1 MDRKVAKADAKYQK
15 LHSQKRKKD
24 SSDRKVGNEIFD
36 KLTLETLYKLANQGH
51 IDILNGAIS
60 TGKEAN
66 VLTGIT
72 DDERFVAVKI
82 YRIATSDFKKMD
94 YYLKGDPRFN
104 IKTKNKRKKDSSER
118 KVGNEIFDKITLE
131 TLYKLANQGYIDI
144 LNGAI
149 STGKEANVLT
159 GITDDEEFVAV
170 KIYRIAT
177 SDFKKMDY
185 YLKGDPRFN
194 VKTKNKRKIIYSWV
208 TKEFKNL
215 TRLYDAGVNVPKP
228 FTSSNNVLI
237 IEFIGDK
244 NGNPAQ
250 PVRNQPPE
258 NPDEFFNKLLVQ
270 LKLFVR
276 EAKLVHGDLSNYNI
290 LNLNEEPVIID
301 VSQSVV
307 LDNPIS
313 KELLERDINTLVRE
327 YTKLGVETSFKE
339 IWEYIDPKF

>member
-1 MDRKVAKADAKYQK
+1 MDPKVAKADKKHAKI
-15 LHSQKRKKD
+15 HSEKRRKD
-24 SSDRKVGNEIFD
+24 N
-36 KLTLETLYKLANQGH
+36 
-51 IDILNGAIS
+51 
-60 TGKEAN
+60 
-66 VLTGIT
+66 
-72 DDERFVAVKI
+72 
-82 YRIATSDFKKMD
+82 
-94 YYLKGDPRFN
+94 
-104 IKTKNKRKKDSSER
+104 SER
-118 KVGNEIFDKITLE
+118 KTGNEIFDKITLE

-159 GITDDEEFVAV
+159 GITDDEKFVAV

-215 TRLYDAGVNVPKP
+215 TRLHSAGVNVPEP
-228 FTSSNNVLI
+228 ITSANNVLL
-237 IEFIGDK
+237 IEFVGDED
-244 NGNPAQ
+244 GNPAQ
-250 PVRNQPPE
+250 PVKNQPPQT
-258 NPDEFFNKLLVQ
+258 PDDFWNQLLVQ
-270 LKLFVR
+270 LKLFVN

-290 LNLNEEPVIID
+290 LNLDEKPVIID

-327 YTKLGVETSFKE
+327 YTKLGVKTSFE
-339 IWEYIDPKF
+339 EVWEYVNPKF

>member
-1 MDRKVAKADAKYQK
+1 MDPKVAKADAKHQK
-15 LHSQKRKKD
+15 IHSEKRRKD
-24 SSDRKVGNEIFD
+24 N
-36 KLTLETLYKLANQGH
+36 
-51 IDILNGAIS
+51 
-60 TGKEAN
+60 
-66 VLTGIT
+66 
-72 DDERFVAVKI
+72 
-82 YRIATSDFKKMD
+82 
-94 YYLKGDPRFN
+94 
-104 IKTKNKRKKDSSER
+104 SER
-118 KVGNEIFDKITLE
+118 KTGNEIFDKITLE

-159 GITDDEEFVAV
+159 GITDDEKFVAV

-215 TRLYDAGVNVPKP
+215 TRLHSAGVNVPEP
-228 FTSSNNVLI
+228 ITSSNNVLL
-237 IEFIGDK
+237 IEFIGDAD
-244 NGNPAQ
+244 GNPAQ
-250 PVRNQPPE
+250 PVKNQPPQ
-258 NPDEFFNKLLVQ
+258 NPEEFWNKLLVQ
-270 LKLFVR
+270 LKMFVND
-276 EAKLVHGDLSNYNI
+276 AKLVHGDLSNYNI
-290 LNLNEEPVIID
+290 LNLDEEPVIID

-327 YTKLGVETSFKE
+327 YTKLGVETSFE
-339 IWEYIDPKF
+339 EVWEYVNPKF

>member
-1 MDRKVAKADAKYQK
+1 MDPKVAKADAKHQK
-15 LHSQKRKKD
+15 IHSEKRRKD
-24 SSDRKVGNEIFD
+24 SSDRK
-36 KLTLETLYKLANQGH
+36 T
-51 IDILNGAIS
+51 
-60 TGKEAN
+60 
-66 VLTGIT
+66 
-72 DDERFVAVKI
+72 
-82 YRIATSDFKKMD
+82 
-94 YYLKGDPRFN
+94 
-104 IKTKNKRKKDSSER
+104 
-118 KVGNEIFDKITLE
+118 GNEIFDKITLE
-131 TLYKLANQGYIDI
+131 TLYKLANQGYIDV

-159 GITDDEEFVAV
+159 GITDDEKFVAV

-215 TRLYDAGVNVPKP
+215 TRLHTAGVTVPEP
-228 FTSSNNVLI
+228 ITSSNNVLL
-237 IEFIGDK
+237 IEFIGDED
-244 NGNPAQ
+244 GNPAQ
-250 PVRNQPPE
+250 PVKNQPPQD
-258 NPDEFFNKLLVQ
+258 PDDFWNKLLVQ
-270 LKLFVR
+270 LKLFVN

-327 YTKLGVETSFKE
+327 YTKLGVETSFDE
-339 IWEYIDPKF
+339 VWEYVNPW

>member
-1 MDRKVAKADAKYQK
+1 MDPKVAKADEKHAKI
-15 LHSQKRKKD
+15 HSEKR
-24 SSDRKVGNEIFD
+24 R
-36 KLTLETLYKLANQGH
+36 
-51 IDILNGAIS
+51 
-60 TGKEAN
+60 
-66 VLTGIT
+66 
-72 DDERFVAVKI
+72 
-82 YRIATSDFKKMD
+82 
-94 YYLKGDPRFN
+94 
-104 IKTKNKRKKDSSER
+104 KDSSER
-118 KVGNEIFDKITLE
+118 KTGNEIFDKITLE

-159 GITDDEEFVAV
+159 GITDDEKFVAV

-194 VKTKNKRKIIYSWV
+194 IKTKNKRKIIYSWV

-215 TRLYDAGVNVPKP
+215 TRLHTAGVNAPEP
-228 FTSSNNVLI
+228 ITSSNNVLI
-237 IEFIGDK
+237 IEFIGDE

-250 PVRNQPPE
+250 PVKNQPPK

-270 LKLFVR
+270 LKLFVN

-290 LNLNEEPVIID
+290 LNLDEEPVIID

-307 LDNPIS
+307 LDNVIS

-327 YTKLGVETSFKE
+327 YTKLGVKTSFEE
-339 IWEYIDPKF
+339 IWEYVDPKF

>member
-1 MDRKVAKADAKYQK
+1 MDPKIAKADAKHEK
-15 LHSQKRKKD
+15 IHSRKRNKD
-24 SSDRKVGNEIFD
+24 SSD
-36 KLTLETLYKLANQGH
+36 
-51 IDILNGAIS
+51 
-60 TGKEAN
+60 
-66 VLTGIT
+66 
-72 DDERFVAVKI
+72 
-82 YRIATSDFKKMD
+82 
-94 YYLKGDPRFN
+94 
-104 IKTKNKRKKDSSER
+104 R

-159 GITDDEEFVAV
+159 GITDDEKFVAV
-170 KIYRIAT
+170 KVYRIAT

-194 VKTKNKRKIIYSWV
+194 LKTKNKRKIIYSWV

-215 TRLYDAGVNVPKP
+215 TRLETAGVNVPKP
-228 FTSSNNVLI
+228 ITSANNVLL
-237 IEFIGDK
+237 IEFIGDE

-250 PVRNQPPE
+250 PVKNQPPQ
-258 NPDEFFNKLLVQ
+258 NPDEFFNKLLVN
-270 LKLFVR
+270 LKLFVN

-290 LNLNEEPVIID
+290 LNKDEEPVIID

-327 YTKLGVETSFKE
+327 YSKLGVKTSFE
-339 IWEYIDPKF
+339 EVCEYVNPKF

>member
-1 MDRKVAKADAKYQK
+1 MDPKVAKADKKHAKI
-15 LHSQKRKKD
+15 HSEKRRKD
-24 SSDRKVGNEIFD
+24 SSERKTGNEIFD
-36 KLTLETLYKLANQGH
+36 KITLETLYKLANQGH

-72 DDERFVAVKI
+72 DDEK
-82 YRIATSDFKKMD
+82 
-94 YYLKGDPRFN
+94 
-104 IKTKNKRKKDSSER
+104 
-118 KVGNEIFDKITLE
+118 
-131 TLYKLANQGYIDI
+131 
-144 LNGAI
+144 
-149 STGKEANVLT
+149 
-159 GITDDEEFVAV
+159 FVAV

-215 TRLYDAGVNVPKP
+215 TRLYQAGVNVPEP
-228 FTSSNNVLI
+228 ITSANNVLL
-237 IEFIGDK
+237 IEFIGDED
-244 NGNPAQ
+244 GNPAQ
-250 PVRNQPPE
+250 PVKNQPPQ
-258 NPDEFFNKLLVQ
+258 NPDEFWNKLLVQ
-270 LKLFVR
+270 LKLFVN

-327 YTKLGVETSFKE
+327 YTKLGVKTSFE
-339 IWEYIDPKF
+339 EVWEYVNPKF

>member
-1 MDRKVAKADAKYQK
+1 MDPKVAKADAKHEK

-24 SSDRKVGNEIFD
+24 SSDRK
-36 KLTLETLYKLANQGH
+36 T
-51 IDILNGAIS
+51 
-60 TGKEAN
+60 
-66 VLTGIT
+66 
-72 DDERFVAVKI
+72 
-82 YRIATSDFKKMD
+82 
-94 YYLKGDPRFN
+94 
-104 IKTKNKRKKDSSER
+104 
-118 KVGNEIFDKITLE
+118 GNEIFDKITLE

-159 GITDDEEFVAV
+159 GITDDEKFVAV

-185 YLKGDPRFN
+185 YLRGDPRFN
-194 VKTKNKRKIIYSWV
+194 IKTKNKRKIIYSWV

-215 TRLYDAGVNVPKP
+215 TRLETAGVNVPHP
-228 FTSSNNVLI
+228 ITSSNNVLL
-237 IEFIGDK
+237 IEFIGDED
-244 NGNPAQ
+244 GNPAQ
-250 PVRNQPPE
+250 PARNQPPKDPE
-258 NPDEFFNKLLVQ
+258 DFFNKLIVN
-270 LKLFVR
+270 LKLFVN

-290 LNLNEEPVIID
+290 LNKDEEPVIID

-327 YTKLGVETSFKE
+327 YSKLGVETSFE
-339 IWEYIDPKF
+339 EVWEYLDPKF

>member
-1 MDRKVAKADAKYQK
+1 MDSKVAKADAKHEK
-15 LHSQKRKKD
+15 LHSQKRRKD
-24 SSDRKVGNEIFD
+24 TSERKTGNEVFD
-36 KLTLETLYKLANQGH
+36 KITLETLYKLANHGY
-51 IDILNGAIS
+51 IDVLNGAIS

-72 DDERFVAVKI
+72 DDEKFI
-82 YRIATSDFKKMD
+82 
-94 YYLKGDPRFN
+94 
-104 IKTKNKRKKDSSER
+104 
-118 KVGNEIFDKITLE
+118 
-131 TLYKLANQGYIDI
+131 
-144 LNGAI
+144 
-149 STGKEANVLT
+149 
-159 GITDDEEFVAV
+159 AV

-215 TRLYDAGVNVPKP
+215 TRLHNAGVNVPKP
-228 FTSSNNVLI
+228 ITSANNVLL
-237 IEFIGDK
+237 IEFIGDE

-250 PVRNQPPE
+250 PVKNQPPQ
-258 NPDEFFNKLLVQ
+258 NPEEFWNLLLVE
-270 LKLFVR
+270 LKKFVKK
-276 EAKLVHGDLSNYNI
+276 AKLVHGDLSNYNI
-290 LNLNEEPVIID
+290 LNLDEKPVIID

-327 YTKLGVETSFKE
+327 YSKLGVKTNFKE
-339 IWEYIDPKF
+339 VWEYVNPW

>member
-1 MDRKVAKADAKYQK
+1 MDSKIAKADAKHEK
-15 LHSQKRKKD
+15 IHSQKRKKD
-24 SSDRKVGNEIFD
+24 SSD
-36 KLTLETLYKLANQGH
+36 
-51 IDILNGAIS
+51 
-60 TGKEAN
+60 
-66 VLTGIT
+66 
-72 DDERFVAVKI
+72 
-82 YRIATSDFKKMD
+82 
-94 YYLKGDPRFN
+94 
-104 IKTKNKRKKDSSER
+104 R

-159 GITDDEEFVAV
+159 GITDDEKFIAV
-170 KIYRIAT
+170 KVYRIAT

-194 VKTKNKRKIIYSWV
+194 LKSKNKRKIIYSWV

-215 TRLYDAGVNVPKP
+215 TRLENAGVKVPHP
-228 FTSSNNVLI
+228 ITSANNVLL
-237 IEFIGDK
+237 IEFIGDEK
-244 NGNPAQ
+244 GNPAQ
-250 PVRNQPPE
+250 PVKNHPPKD
-258 NPDEFFNKLLVQ
+258 PDEFFTKLLVN
-270 LKLFVR
+270 LKLFVN

-290 LNLNEEPVIID
+290 LNKDEEPVIID

-327 YTKLGVETSFKE
+327 YTKLGVKTSFNE
-339 IWEYIDPKF
+339 IWEYINPKF

>member
-1 MDRKVAKADAKYQK
+1 MDSKIAKADAKHEK

-24 SSDRKVGNEIFD
+24 SSDRKVGNEVFD
-36 KLTLETLYKLANQGH
+36 KLTLETVYKLANQGY

-72 DDERFVAVKI
+72 DDEKFVAVKI

-104 IKTKNKRKKDSSER
+104 IKTKNKRK
-118 KVGNEIFDKITLE
+118 
-131 TLYKLANQGYIDI
+131 
-144 LNGAI
+144 
-149 STGKEANVLT
+149 
-159 GITDDEEFVAV
+159 
-170 KIYRIAT
+170 
-177 SDFKKMDY
+177 
-185 YLKGDPRFN
+185 
-194 VKTKNKRKIIYSWV
+194 IIYSWV

-215 TRLYDAGVNVPKP
+215 TRLESAGVKVPHP
-228 FTSSNNVLI
+228 ITSSNNVLL

-244 NGNPAQ
+244 DGNPAQ
-250 PVRNQPPE
+250 PARNQPPKDPE
-258 NPDEFFNKLLVQ
+258 EFFNKLLVN
-270 LKLFVR
+270 LKLFVN

-290 LNLNEEPVIID
+290 LNKDEEPVIID

-327 YTKLGVETSFKE
+327 YTKLGVKTSFEE
-339 IWEYIDPKF
+339 IWEYVNPKF

>member
-1 MDRKVAKADAKYQK
+1 MDPKVAKADKKHAKI
-15 LHSQKRKKD
+15 HSEKRRKD
-24 SSDRKVGNEIFD
+24 N
-36 KLTLETLYKLANQGH
+36 
-51 IDILNGAIS
+51 
-60 TGKEAN
+60 
-66 VLTGIT
+66 
-72 DDERFVAVKI
+72 
-82 YRIATSDFKKMD
+82 
-94 YYLKGDPRFN
+94 
-104 IKTKNKRKKDSSER
+104 SER
-118 KVGNEIFDKITLE
+118 KTGNEIFDKITLE

-159 GITDDEEFVAV
+159 GITDDEKYVAV

-194 VKTKNKRKIIYSWV
+194 IKTKNKRKIIYSWV

-215 TRLYDAGVNVPKP
+215 TRLYSAGVNVPEP
-228 FTSSNNVLI
+228 ITSANNVLL
-237 IEFIGDK
+237 IEFIGDE

-250 PVRNQPPE
+250 PVKNQPPQY
-258 NPDEFFNKLLVQ
+258 PDEFWNQLLVQ
-270 LKLFVR
+270 LKLFVN

-290 LNLNEEPVIID
+290 LNLDEKPVIID

-327 YTKLGVETSFKE
+327 YTKLGVTTSFE
-339 IWEYIDPKF
+339 EVWEYVDPKF

>member
-1 MDRKVAKADAKYQK
+1 MDSKIAKADAKHQK
-15 LHSQKRKKD
+15 IHSQKRKKD
-24 SSDRKVGNEIFD
+24 N
-36 KLTLETLYKLANQGH
+36 
-51 IDILNGAIS
+51 
-60 TGKEAN
+60 
-66 VLTGIT
+66 
-72 DDERFVAVKI
+72 
-82 YRIATSDFKKMD
+82 
-94 YYLKGDPRFN
+94 
-104 IKTKNKRKKDSSER
+104 SEK

-131 TLYKLANQGYIDI
+131 TLYKLANQGYIDV

-159 GITDDEEFVAV
+159 GITDDEKFVAV

-215 TRLYDAGVNVPKP
+215 TRLYDAGVRVPRP
-228 FTSSNNVLI
+228 HTSANNVLI
-237 IEFIGDK
+237 IDFIGDED
-244 NGNPAQ
+244 GNPAQ
-250 PVRNQPPE
+250 PVKNQAPE
-258 NPDEFFNKLLVQ
+258 NPEEFFNDLLKQ
-270 LKLFVR
+270 LKLFVN

-290 LNLNEEPVIID
+290 LNLDEKPVIID

-327 YTKLGVETSFKE
+327 YTKLGVKTSFE
-339 IWEYIDPKF
+339 EVWEYVRPKF

>member
-1 MDRKVAKADAKYQK
+1 MDPKVAKADAKHEK

-24 SSDRKVGNEIFD
+24 SSDRKTGNEVFD
-36 KLTLETLYKLANQGH
+36 KITLETLYKLANQGH

-72 DDERFVAVKI
+72 DDEKFIAVKI

-104 IKTKNKRKKDSSER
+104 IKTKNKRK
-118 KVGNEIFDKITLE
+118 
-131 TLYKLANQGYIDI
+131 
-144 LNGAI
+144 
-149 STGKEANVLT
+149 
-159 GITDDEEFVAV
+159 
-170 KIYRIAT
+170 
-177 SDFKKMDY
+177 
-185 YLKGDPRFN
+185 
-194 VKTKNKRKIIYSWV
+194 IIYSWV

-215 TRLYDAGVNVPKP
+215 TRLESAGVNVPHP
-228 FTSSNNVLI
+228 ITSSNNVLL
-237 IEFIGDK
+237 IEFIGDEY
-244 NGNPAQ
+244 GNPAQ
-250 PVRNQPPE
+250 PAKNQPPKDPE
-258 NPDEFFNKLLVQ
+258 EFFNKLLVN
-270 LKLFVR
+270 LKLFVN

-290 LNLNEEPVIID
+290 LNKDEEPVIID

-327 YTKLGVETSFKE
+327 YTKLGVETNFEE
-339 IWEYIDPKF
+339 IWEYVKPKF

>member
-1 MDRKVAKADAKYQK
+1 MDPKVAKADAKHEK
-15 LHSQKRKKD
+15 IHSEKRKKD
-24 SSDRKVGNEIFD
+24 NSERKTGNEIFD
-36 KLTLETLYKLANQGH
+36 KITLETLYKLANQGH

-72 DDERFVAVKI
+72 DDEKFIAVKI
-82 YRIATSDFKKMD
+82 YRIATSDFKKMN
-94 YYLKGDPRFN
+94 YYLD
-104 IKTKNKRKKDSSER
+104 
-118 KVGNEIFDKITLE
+118 
-131 TLYKLANQGYIDI
+131 
-144 LNGAI
+144 
-149 STGKEANVLT
+149 
-159 GITDDEEFVAV
+159 
-170 KIYRIAT
+170 
-177 SDFKKMDY
+177 
-185 YLKGDPRFN
+185 GDPRFN

-228 FTSSNNVLI
+228 ITSSNNVLL
-237 IEFIGDK
+237 IEFIGDE

-250 PVRNQPPE
+250 PVKNQPPQ
-258 NPDEFFNKLLVQ
+258 NPDEFWNKLLVQ
-270 LKLFVR
+270 LKLFVN

-290 LNLNEEPVIID
+290 LNLNEEPIIID

-327 YTKLGVETSFKE
+327 YTKLGVKTNFNEV
-339 IWEYIDPKF
+339 WEYVDPKF

>member
-1 MDRKVAKADAKYQK
+1 MDSKIAKADAKHQK

-51 IDILNGAIS
+51 IDVLNGAIS

-72 DDERFVAVKI
+72 DDEKFIAVKI

-104 IKTKNKRKKDSSER
+104 IKTKNKRK
-118 KVGNEIFDKITLE
+118 
-131 TLYKLANQGYIDI
+131 
-144 LNGAI
+144 
-149 STGKEANVLT
+149 
-159 GITDDEEFVAV
+159 
-170 KIYRIAT
+170 
-177 SDFKKMDY
+177 
-185 YLKGDPRFN
+185 
-194 VKTKNKRKIIYSWV
+194 IIYSWV

-215 TRLYDAGVNVPKP
+215 TRLYTAGVNVPEP
-228 FTSSNNVLI
+228 ITSSNNVLL

-244 NGNPAQ
+244 DGNPAQ
-250 PVRNQPPE
+250 PVKNQPPE
-258 NPDEFFNKLLVQ
+258 NPEEFWNKLLVQ
-270 LKLFVR
+270 LKLFVN
-276 EAKLVHGDLSNYNI
+276 EAKLVHGDVSNYNI
-290 LNLNEEPVIID
+290 LNKNEDPVIID

-327 YTKLGVETSFKE
+327 YTKLGVKTSYE
-339 IWEYIDPKF
+339 EVWEYIDPKF

>member
-1 MDRKVAKADAKYQK
+1 MNPKVAKADAKHEK
-15 LHSQKRKKD
+15 IHSEKRRKD
-24 SSDRKVGNEIFD
+24 NSERKTGNEVFD
-36 KLTLETLYKLANQGH
+36 KITLETLYKLANQGH

-72 DDERFVAVKI
+72 DDEKFI
-82 YRIATSDFKKMD
+82 
-94 YYLKGDPRFN
+94 
-104 IKTKNKRKKDSSER
+104 
-118 KVGNEIFDKITLE
+118 
-131 TLYKLANQGYIDI
+131 
-144 LNGAI
+144 
-149 STGKEANVLT
+149 
-159 GITDDEEFVAV
+159 AV

-215 TRLYDAGVNVPKP
+215 TRLYDAGVRVPKP
-228 FTSSNNVLI
+228 ITSANNVLL
-237 IEFIGDK
+237 IEFIGDD

-250 PVRNQPPE
+250 PVRNQPPKD
-258 NPDEFFNKLLVQ
+258 PDEFWNLLLID
-270 LKLFVR
+270 LKRFVND
-276 EAKLVHGDLSNYNI
+276 AKLVHGDLSNYNI
-290 LNLNEEPVIID
+290 LNLNEKPVIID

-327 YTKLGVETSFKE
+327 YTKLGVKTSFKE
-339 IWEYIDPKF
+339 VWEYVNPW

>member
-24 SSDRKVGNEIFD
+24 SSERKVGNEIFD
-36 KLTLETLYKLANQGH
+36 KL
-51 IDILNGAIS
+51 
-60 TGKEAN
+60 
-66 VLTGIT
+66 
-72 DDERFVAVKI
+72 
-82 YRIATSDFKKMD
+82 
-94 YYLKGDPRFN
+94 
-104 IKTKNKRKKDSSER
+104 
-118 KVGNEIFDKITLE
+118 TLE

-159 GITDDEEFVAV
+159 GITDDEKYVAV

-194 VKTKNKRKIIYSWV
+194 IKTKNKRKIIYSWV

-215 TRLYDAGVNVPKP
+215 TRLHNAGVNVPEP
-228 FTSSNNVLI
+228 ITSSNNVLI
-237 IEFIGDK
+237 IEFIGDED
-244 NGNPAQ
+244 GNPAQ
-250 PVRNQPPE
+250 PVKNQPPQ
-258 NPDEFFNKLLVQ
+258 NPEEFFNKLLAE
-270 LKLFVR
+270 LKLFVN

-327 YTKLGVETSFKE
+327 YTKLGVKTGFEE
-339 IWEYIDPKF
+339 IWEYVAPKF

>member
-1 MDRKVAKADAKYQK
+1 MDPKVAKADAKHQK
-15 LHSQKRKKD
+15 IHSEKRRKD
-24 SSDRKVGNEIFD
+24 N
-36 KLTLETLYKLANQGH
+36 
-51 IDILNGAIS
+51 
-60 TGKEAN
+60 
-66 VLTGIT
+66 
-72 DDERFVAVKI
+72 
-82 YRIATSDFKKMD
+82 
-94 YYLKGDPRFN
+94 
-104 IKTKNKRKKDSSER
+104 SER
-118 KVGNEIFDKITLE
+118 KTGNEVFDKITLE

-159 GITDDEEFVAV
+159 GITDEEKFVAV

-215 TRLYDAGVNVPKP
+215 TRLHNAGVTVPEP
-228 FTSSNNVLI
+228 ITSSNNVLL
-237 IEFIGDK
+237 IEFIGDED
-244 NGNPAQ
+244 GNPAQ
-250 PVRNQPPE
+250 PVKNQPPQDPE
-258 NPDEFFNKLLVQ
+258 EFWNKLLVQ
-270 LKLFVR
+270 LKMFVND
-276 EAKLVHGDLSNYNI
+276 AKLVHGDLSNYNI
-290 LNLNEEPVIID
+290 LNLNDEPVIID

-327 YTKLGVETSFKE
+327 YTKLGVETSYE
-339 IWEYIDPKF
+339 EVWEYVNPKF

>member
-1 MDRKVAKADAKYQK
+1 MDSKIAKADAKHQK

-51 IDILNGAIS
+51 IDVLNGAIS

-72 DDERFVAVKI
+72 DDEKFIAVKI

-104 IKTKNKRKKDSSER
+104 IKTKNKRK
-118 KVGNEIFDKITLE
+118 
-131 TLYKLANQGYIDI
+131 
-144 LNGAI
+144 
-149 STGKEANVLT
+149 
-159 GITDDEEFVAV
+159 
-170 KIYRIAT
+170 
-177 SDFKKMDY
+177 
-185 YLKGDPRFN
+185 
-194 VKTKNKRKIIYSWV
+194 IIYSWV

-215 TRLYDAGVNVPKP
+215 TRLYTAGVNVPEP
-228 FTSSNNVLI
+228 ITSSNNVLL
-237 IEFIGDK
+237 IEFIGDED
-244 NGNPAQ
+244 GNPAQ
-250 PVRNQPPE
+250 PVKNQPPE
-258 NPDEFFNKLLVQ
+258 NPEEFWNKLLVQ
-270 LKLFVR
+270 LKLFVN

-290 LNLNEEPVIID
+290 LNKNEDPVIID

-327 YTKLGVETSFKE
+327 YTKLGVKTSYE
-339 IWEYIDPKF
+339 EVWEYIDPKF